1 LGGCCQDQNL
11 ILLSLDQS
19 GDYISNISDI
29 STRKMNKAHEPIYE
43 IIQEPDVESH
53 SELGRLWGIV
63 LDERR
68 LIAVIIAVFF
78 VAGVLN
84 ALFTTPV
91 YKADALL
98 QVEPKSKGMPG
109 LGELT
114 GAFEIDSEAI
124 TEIEVLKSRMV
135 MGRVVDELNLD
146 IAVRRNYMALVGNGI
161 SRMLGDGGRAGFSAL
176 FPSYAW
182 DDETIHVARLDM
194 PDSLIGEELEL
205 VADDKH
211 AYQLF
216 YDGNLLL
223 TGQVGVLAEGNG
235 VRVLV
240 TDLTQ
245 RNRLKFFLMRESKL
259 AAIRNLQDNISVSE
273 NGRNSGILTV
283 SLQGTDSTLTRK
295 ILDSVARQYLM
306 QNVQRMSA
314 EAENSLKFLQQQLPD
329 VQTKLTGAESILNNY
344 RLKNQSVDLSLET
357 QSILD
362 QMVKLEEQL
371 NDLTLEE
378 TKVKKLFTP
387 EHPYYAALLDK
398 RKALTTEKEKLQ
410 QKIKELPETQ
420 QEILRL
426 TRDVQVNQSIYVE
439 MLNKEQELS
448 IVKAGTVGNV
458 RILDT
463 AALLDKPVKP
473 RRLRVVLVSLILGLL
488 LGVAVAVIRV
498 SLRHGIKSPEE
509 LEAIGIPVFAVVPM
523 SEIQQNITRNAL
535 RRVRHKGLLRRSLTG
550 KEDGEKVPS
559 DEDDDL
565 SKSCLLAQAAP
576 DDIAIEALRSLRTS
590 MHFAMMETDKK
601 VLMISGPGQNLGK
614 SFISANL
621 GAVYAKSNKKV
632 LVIDCDLR
640 KGHMHRTFNTDRV
653 NGLSDLLAGQISR
666 EQAIKQTEIE
676 NLHFLSSG
684 TVPPNPAEVLM
695 HKNMQEF
702 LQWAEKEYE
711 LVIVDTPP
719 VLAVTDA
726 TIVGRYVG
734 VTMLV
739 ARFEDTQKKEVELAI
754 RRCEQSGISVKGCIL
769 NGVIHRHASEYG
781 YGYSGYTQYKYQ
793 DDKTL

>member
-1 LGGCCQDQNL
+1 
-11 ILLSLDQS
+11 
-19 GDYISNISDI
+19 
-29 STRKMNKAHEPIYE
+29 MNKAHEPIYE

-53 SELGRLWGIV
+53 SELGRLWGII
-63 LDERR
+63 LDEKR
-68 LIAVIIAVFF
+68 LIATIVAVFLF
-78 VAGVLN
+78 AGVLN

-98 QVEPKSKGMPG
+98 QVEAKSKGMPG

-135 MGRVVDELNLD
+135 MGRVVDQLNLD
-146 IAVRRNYMALVGNGI
+146 IVVRRNYMALVGNGI
-161 SRMLGDGGRAGFSAL
+161 SRMLGDSGREVFSSV

-182 DDETIHVARLDM
+182 DDETIHVARLEV
-194 PDSLIGEELEL
+194 PDSLVGEELEL
-205 VADDKH
+205 VVADKFE
-211 AYQLF
+211 YQII
-216 YDGNLLL
+216 YDGKLLL
-223 TGQVGVLAEGNG
+223 TGHVGELAEGNG

-245 RNRLKFFLMRESKL
+245 RKGLKFYLMRESKL
-259 AAIRNLQDNISVSE
+259 AAIRDLQDNISISE

-283 SLQGTDSTLTRK
+283 SLQGTDTNLTRK
-295 ILDSVARQYLM
+295 TLDSVARQYLM

-329 VQTKLTGAESILNNY
+329 VQTKLTGAESTLNNY

-362 QMVKLEEQL
+362 QVVKLEQQL

-378 TKVKKLFTP
+378 TKIKKLFTT
-387 EHPYYAALLDK
+387 EHPYYASLLDK
-398 RKALTTEKEKLQ
+398 RAALTAEKEKLQ
-410 QKIKELPETQ
+410 QKIKQLPETQ

-426 TRDVQVNQSIYVE
+426 NRDVQVNQSIYVE

-488 LGVAVAVIRV
+488 LGVAVAVVRV
-498 SLRHGIKSPEE
+498 SLRHGIKSAEE

-523 SEIQQNITRNAL
+523 SETQQNITRDAI
-535 RRVRHKGLLRRSLTG
+535 RRSGRKSLLPKSLTG
-550 KEDGEKVPS
+550 KQ
-559 DEDDDL
+559 DDSNSSPETKTDNL
-565 SKSCLLAQAAP
+565 PNSNLLAQLAP

-590 MHFAMMETDKK
+590 MHFAMMETDKNII
-601 VLMISGPGQNLGK
+601 MISGPGQDLGK

-621 GAVYAKSNKKV
+621 GAVYAKGGKRV
-632 LVIDCDLR
+632 LVVDCDLR
-640 KGHMHRTFNTDRV
+640 KGHMHRTFSTERA
-653 NGLSDLLAGQISR
+653 NGLSDLLAGQIDR
-666 EQAIKQTEIE
+666 EKAIKQTEID
-676 NLHFLSSG
+676 NLYFISSG
-684 TVPPNPAEVLM
+684 TVPPNPAEILM

-702 LQWAEKEYE
+702 LQWAAKEYD

-726 TIVGRYVG
+726 TVVGRYVG

-739 ARFEDTQKKEVELAI
+739 ARFEDTQKKEVEMAV
-754 RRCEQSGISVKGCIL
+754 RRCEQSGISVKGCLL
-769 NGVIHRHASEYG
+769 NGVIHRHASQYG
-781 YGYSGYTQYKYQ
+781 YGYSSYTQYKYQ
-793 DDKTL
+793 DDKSA

>member
-1 LGGCCQDQNL
+1 
-11 ILLSLDQS
+11 
-19 GDYISNISDI
+19 
-29 STRKMNKAHEPIYE
+29 MNKAHEPIYE

-53 SELGRLWGIV
+53 SELGRLWGII

-68 LIAVIIAVFF
+68 LIAIIVSVFF
-78 VAGVLN
+78 IAGVLN
-84 ALFTTPV
+84 AVFTTPI

-161 SRMLGDGGRAGFSAL
+161 SRMLSDDWRVGFSSM

-182 DDETIHVARLDM
+182 DDETIHVARLEV
-194 PDSLIGEELEL
+194 PDKLIGEELEL

-216 YDGNLLL
+216 YDGKLLL
-223 TGQVGVLAEGNG
+223 TGQVGILASGGG

-245 RNRLKFFLMRESKL
+245 RNGLKYFLMRESKL
-259 AAIRNLQDNISVSE
+259 ASIRDLQDNISVSE

-283 SLQGTDSTLTRK
+283 SMQGTDRGLTRK
-295 ILDSVARQYLM
+295 TLDSVARQYLM

-329 VQTKLTGAESILNNY
+329 VQTKLNGAESILNNY

-362 QMVKLEEQL
+362 QMVKLEQQL

-398 RKALTTEKEKLQ
+398 RKALSAEKEKLQ

-473 RRLRVVLVSLILGLL
+473 RRLRVILVSLILGLL

-523 SEIQQNITRNAL
+523 SEIQQNITRGAF
-535 RRVRHKGLLRRSLTG
+535 RRARHKGLLRRSLASNEQSENAAPDS
-550 KEDGEKVPS
+550 EDG
-559 DEDDDL
+559 DL
-565 SKSCLLAQAAP
+565 SQSSLLAQAAP

-601 VLMISGPGQNLGK
+601 VLMISGPGQDLGK

-621 GAVYAKSNKKV
+621 GAVYAKSDKKV

-640 KGHMHRTFNTDRV
+640 KGHMHRAFNTERA

-666 EQAIKQTEIE
+666 EQAIIKTEIE
-676 NLHFLSSG
+676 NLHFISSG

-702 LQWAEKEYE
+702 LQWAETEYD

-769 NGVIHRHASEYG
+769 NGVIHRHASQYG
-781 YGYSGYTQYKYQ
+781 YGYSSYTQYKYQ
-793 DDKTL
+793 DDKTG